1 MSKRHNT
8 SSLDNR
14 AKRQQIDDFRNDTES
29 LSSVETTSQALAF
42 LAEQADELV
51 ACLQSL
57 KRQFSQSTD
66 PAGLQIGSIDSN
78 LSRLTKR
85 LLPSF
90 QIIGSVDVPIAET
103 ARPLAKKTSA
113 DTISRA
119 DQGSSSIPVLSP
131 IRVTPWI
138 SSDILQEWPPL
149 PPILDPKL
157 AEEAFTHPGLG
168 MDFSYER
175 LEWLGDAYLELV
187 ASSLI
192 HQTFPMLRSGPLSQL
207 RERLIRNITLAE
219 YFRHYGM
226 EKRAKLPD
234 HWDESRGLGRGRS
247 KDKDLLKTQADMF
260 EAYVAAVI
268 LSDPQEGLFKVVEWL
283 KALWGRT
290 IKEDIQKAEAATKRR
305 DTQPTGAEATEKN
318 YKQRLSVKI
327 VTKGVS
333 IDYKD
338 LPGEKRDKHLKL
350 PLYTV
355 GAYLTGYG
363 EVGRLLAVGTALSKK
378 EAGQKAAEAALQNKR
393 LIQAYEEKK
402 RQYLQARDDNALV
415 DRLLG

>member
-8 SSLDNR
+8 SSVDNW
-14 AKRQQIDDFRNDTES
+14 AKRQQVDDFRNDTQFVN
-29 LSSVETTSQALAF
+29 SVETTSQALAL

-51 ACLQSL
+51 DCLQSL
-57 KRQFSQSTD
+57 KQQFSQSIAPTD
-66 PAGLQIGSIDSN
+66 FQVGNINPN
-78 LSRLTKR
+78 LSRLTRR

-90 QIIGSVDVPIAET
+90 QIIGSIDEPVAET
-103 ARPLAKKTSA
+103 ARLLAKETSTNTVLGGA
-113 DTISRA
+113 
-119 DQGSSSIPVLSP
+119 QGSSNIPVLSP
-131 IRVTPWI
+131 ASVTPWI
-138 SSDILQEWPPL
+138 SSNISQEWPPL

-175 LEWLGDAYLELV
+175 LEWLGDAYLELI

-192 HQTFPMLRSGPLSQL
+192 HQTFPKLRSGPLSQF
-207 RERLIRNITLAE
+207 RERLIRNVTLAE
-219 YFRHYGM
+219 YFRYYGM

-234 HWDESRGLGRGRS
+234 HFDLSKGLGRGRS
-247 KDKDLLKTQADMF
+247 KDKDILKTQADMF

-268 LSDPQEGLFKVVEWL
+268 LSDPQEGLIKVVEWL
-283 KALWGRT
+283 KALWGRA
-290 IKEDIQKAEAATKRR
+290 IKEDIEKAEAAKRR
-305 DTQPTGAEATEKN
+305 RETQSTGVEATEKN
-318 YKQRLSVKI
+318 SKQRLSVKI
-327 VTKGVS
+327 VTKGVT

-402 RQYLQARDDNALV
+402 RQYTQARDDNTLV
-415 DRLLG
+415 DRLF

>member
-8 SSLDNR
+8 SSVDNW
-14 AKRQQIDDFRNDTES
+14 AKRQQIDDFRNDTEFVN
-29 LSSVETTSQALAF
+29 SVETTSQALAL

-51 ACLQSL
+51 DCLQSL
-57 KRQFSQSTD
+57 KRQFSQSTTLTD
-66 PAGLQIGSIDSN
+66 FQIGNTNSN
-78 LSRLTKR
+78 LSRLTRR

-90 QIIGSVDVPIAET
+90 QIIGSIDEPIAET
-103 ARPLAKKTSA
+103 ARPLAKKTSTDPVLGA
-113 DTISRA
+113 A
-119 DQGSSSIPVLSP
+119 QGSSNIPVLSP
-131 IRVTPWI
+131 TSVTPWI
-138 SSDILQEWPPL
+138 SSDISQEWPPL

-175 LEWLGDAYLELV
+175 LEWLGDAYLELI

-192 HQTFPMLRSGPLSQL
+192 HQTFPKLRSGPLSQF
-207 RERLIRNITLAE
+207 RERLIRNVTLAE
-219 YFRHYGM
+219 YFRYYGM
-226 EKRAKLPD
+226 ERRAKIPD
-234 HWDESRGLGRGRS
+234 HFDLSKGLGRGRS
-247 KDKDLLKTQADMF
+247 KDKDILKTQADMF

-268 LSDPQEGLFKVVEWL
+268 LSDPQEGLVKVVEWL
-283 KALWGRT
+283 KALWGRA
-290 IKEDIQKAEAATKRR
+290 IKEDVEKAEAAKRR
-305 DTQPTGAEATEKN
+305 REAQPAGVEATEKN
-318 YKQRLSVKI
+318 SKQRLSVKI
-327 VTKGVS
+327 VTKGVT

-402 RQYLQARDDNALV
+402 RQYIQARDDNTFV
-415 DRLLG
+415 DSLF

>member
-8 SSLDNR
+8 SSVDNR
-14 AKRQQIDDFRNDTES
+14 AKRQQIDDFRNDTEFV
-29 LSSVETTSQALAF
+29 SSIETTSQALAS

-51 ACLQSL
+51 DCLQSL
-57 KRQFSQSTD
+57 KRQYSQSKN
-66 PAGLQIGSIDSN
+66 PADFEFGSIKSN
-78 LSRLTKR
+78 LSRLTKQ

-90 QIIGSVDVPIAET
+90 QIIGSMDEPIAD
-103 ARPLAKKTSA
+103 KKTST
-113 DTISRA
+113 DTLSRA
-119 DQGSSSIPVLSP
+119 TQDSPSIPVLSP
-131 IRVTPWI
+131 ISVTPWI

-157 AEEAFTHPGLG
+157 AEEAFTHPGIG
-168 MDFSYER
+168 MNFSYER
-175 LEWLGDAYLELV
+175 LEWLGDAYLELI

-192 HQTFPMLRSGPLSQL
+192 HQTFPQLRSGPCSQL
-207 RERLIRNITLAE
+207 RERLVRNITLAE
-219 YFRHYGM
+219 YFRYYGL
-226 EKRAKLPD
+226 EKQARLPD
-234 HWDESRGLGRGRS
+234 HFDGSKGLGRGRS
-247 KDKDLLKTQADMF
+247 KDKDILKTQADMF

-290 IKEDIQKAEAATKRR
+290 IKEDIEKAEAAKKRQE
-305 DTQPTGAEATEKN
+305 TQSTGVEATEKN
-318 YKQRLSVKI
+318 SKQRLSVKI

-338 LPGEKRDKHLKL
+338 LPGEKRDKNLKL

-402 RQYLQARDDNALV
+402 RQYMQAKDDNALM

>member
-8 SSLDNR
+8 SSVDNR
-14 AKRQQIDDFRNDTES
+14 AKRQQIGDFRNDSEFV
-29 LSSVETTSQALAF
+29 SSVETTSQALAL

-51 ACLQSL
+51 DCLQSL
-57 KRQFSQSTD
+57 RRQFLQSKT
-66 PAGLQIGSIDSN
+66 PADLQIGSINSN
-78 LSRLTKR
+78 LLRLTKQ

-90 QIIGSVDVPIAET
+90 QIIGSIDEPVAET
-103 ARPLAKKTSA
+103 ATPLAKNTST
-113 DTISRA
+113 DTPSRA
-119 DQGSSSIPVLSP
+119 AQDSSSIPILSP
-131 IRVTPWI
+131 TIVTPWI

-149 PPILDPKL
+149 PPILDSKL

-168 MDFSYER
+168 MNFSYER
-175 LEWLGDAYLELV
+175 LEWLGDAYLELIS
-187 ASSLI
+187 SSLI
-192 HQTFPMLRSGPLSQL
+192 HQTFPQLRSGPCSQL

-219 YFRHYGM
+219 YFRYYGM

-234 HWDESRGLGRGRS
+234 HFDGSRGLGRGRS
-247 KDKDLLKTQADMF
+247 KDKDILKTQADMF

-290 IKEDIQKAEAATKRR
+290 IKEDIEKAEAAKKRLE
-305 DTQPTGAEATEKN
+305 TQSTGVEATEKN
-318 YKQRLSVKI
+318 SKQRLSVKI

-338 LPGEKRDKHLKL
+338 LPGEKRDKNLKL

-402 RQYLQARDDNALV
+402 RQYMQAKDDSALV

>member
-8 SSLDNR
+8 STVDNR
-14 AKRQQIDDFRNDTES
+14 AKRQQIDDFRNHGEFVN
-29 LSSVETTSQALAF
+29 SVETTSQALAL

-51 ACLQSL
+51 VCLQSL
-57 KRQFSQSTD
+57 KRQFSQSTNPTD
-66 PAGLQIGSIDSN
+66 FQIGTINSN
-78 LSRLTKR
+78 LSRLTRR

-90 QIIGSVDVPIAET
+90 QIIGSIDEPIAET
-103 ARPLAKKTSA
+103 ARPLAKETSTDPILGA
-113 DTISRA
+113 AQD
-119 DQGSSSIPVLSP
+119 SSNIPVLSP
-131 IRVTPWI
+131 ASVTPWI
-138 SSDILQEWPPL
+138 SSDISQEWPPL
-149 PPILDPKL
+149 PPVLDPKL

-168 MDFSYER
+168 MDYSYER
-175 LEWLGDAYLELV
+175 LEWLGDAYLELI

-192 HQTFPMLRSGPLSQL
+192 HQTFPKLRSGPLSQL

-219 YFRHYGM
+219 YFRYYDM
-226 EKRAKLPD
+226 DKRAKLPSHFD
-234 HWDESRGLGRGRS
+234 LSGGLGRGRS

-268 LSDPQEGLFKVVEWL
+268 LSDPQEGLVKVVEWL
-283 KALWGRT
+283 KALWGRA
-290 IKEDIQKAEAATKRR
+290 IKEDIEKAEAAKRR
-305 DTQPTGAEATEKN
+305 RETQSTGVEATEKN
-318 YKQRLSVKI
+318 SKQRLSVKI

-402 RQYLQARDDNALV
+402 RQYIQARDDNALV